1 MAKVFSIV
9 NAKGGVAKTT
19 STLNI
24 GYALSE
30 LGKKVLLIDLDAQA
44 NLTLSVGLPN
54 DLPLNVS
61 DALTDKCKLAEII
74 HAVNGIELVNSGRTL
89 IEKEHV
95 ISNAVTGAV
104 KLKSLLKKVKG
115 NYDYILMDCPPS
127 LGIYTVSALVAC
139 DAVYVPMAAEPF
151 AWDGLSRLLETIAI
165 LKEEEINPQIQLGG
179 LFFTSNS
186 NNAQTILGKTI
197 MREAKEQLGDK
208 VMDTAIRINV
218 ALRESVAMKQ
228 SIYQYAPDSNG
239 ARDYMALTKEIIN
252 HA

>member
-24 GYALSE
+24 GYALSK
-30 LGKKVLLIDLDAQA
+30 LGQKVLLVDLDAQA

-54 DLPLNVS
+54 DAPLNIS
-61 DALTDKCKLAEII
+61 DALTDKCKLADII
-74 HAVNGIELVNSGRTL
+74 HPVNGIEIINSGRTL

-95 ISNAVTGAV
+95 ISNSVTGAV
-104 KLKSLLKKVKG
+104 KLKSLLKKIKG

-165 LKEEEINPQIQLGG
+165 LREEEINPHIDLGG

-197 MREAKEQLGDK
+197 IQEAREQLGEK
-208 VMDTAIRINV
+208 VLQTAIRINV
-218 ALRESVAMKQ
+218 ALRESVALKQ
-228 SIYQYAPDSNG
+228 SIYDYAPDSNG
-239 ARDYMALTKEIIN
+239 ARDYMELTKEIIK
-252 HA
+252 H